1 MAATR
6 APVAI
11 AEAYVAALLR
21 LETIPAVV
29 RMLSAA
35 APEHLLRYKC
45 EPPPPTYLSGG
56 MAVPGEPRPPVS
68 VAQGATSPDD
78 GGEVR
83 PLHTDVRFPPNV
95 KLYDEQRLTVRLT
108 AQRADGTV
116 ADETLGVVF
125 PTPPPGQPTPPEF
138 VEVRLLAP
146 GFEEVSVRAGQ
157 DEQSEIGTRWERTIK
172 VYPDRPASQTAVF
185 ILRAERE
192 GEHQVHLDF
201 YQRERMLG
209 SVAFPVRVSR
219 DGSSEPAATAHT
231 APEFQPG
238 SLSGQSAPARG
249 SGAPGHQS

>member
-1 MAATR
+1 MLLRQAEPVAYAIGLLVYDPNRAPESWQALWAQLRTPTVWNALTSQEQARASAAAEQLTMSLAATR

-11 AEAYVAALLR
+11 AEAYVAALLH

-29 RMLSAA
+29 RILSAA
-35 APEHLLRYKC
+35 APERLLRYRC

-56 MAVPGEPRPPVS
+56 MAVPGEQRPRVS
-68 VAQGATSPDD
+68 VAQGATSPDE

-125 PTPPPGQPTPPEF
+125 PTPPPGQTTPPEF

-146 GFEEVSVRAGQ
+146 GFEEVSVRASQ
-157 DEQSEIGTRWERTIK
+157 DEPERDRHPLGAHAQGLSRSPRI
-172 VYPDRPASQTAVF
+172 PDRG
-185 ILRAERE
+185 L
-192 GEHQVHLDF
+192 HL
-201 YQRERMLG
+201 
-209 SVAFPVRVSR
+209 
-219 DGSSEPAATAHT
+219 
-231 APEFQPG
+231 
-238 SLSGQSAPARG
+238 ARRT
-249 SGAPGHQS
+249 